1 LVVFRQIRWP
11 NTYAQR
17 ISSGLAIVKSLLR
30 PFGGLAQDNYWI
42 LVADQQFS
50 RSDRTAISRESGGLK
65 TFPTARPATLPMT
78 LSTNIFD
85 RTTGE
90 VETSAA
96 SVPASIA
103 ENLPTQIIGR

>member
-1 LVVFRQIRWP
+1 
-11 NTYAQR
+11 
-17 ISSGLAIVKSLLR
+17 
-30 PFGGLAQDNYWI
+30 
-42 LVADQQFS
+42 
-50 RSDRTAISRESGGLK
+50 
-65 TFPTARPATLPMT
+65 MT